1 MTLKNIFLF
10 PVLWLSGKE
19 AGTQRHRATLSV
31 EKLGRRGAAQCGAQV
46 SAGRAMLG
54 RLDLPSLLSMWGDG
68 SSPSSASWHHRQR
81 AAFPP
86 GRARLS
92 ASSSGTASQ
101 LPGARAGWSGGGRAG
116 DAGHWAGEEHVS
128 ASPSVADRLL
138 EGEGGC

>member
-1 MTLKNIFLF
+1 MTLKNVFLF

-19 AGTQRHRATLSV
+19 AGTQRLPASLSV
-31 EKLGRRGAAQCGAQV
+31 GV
-46 SAGRAMLG
+46 AGTPGDSPARSPG
-54 RLDLPSLLSMWGDG
+54 KHRPSPCWGSWTSLLSMWGDG
-68 SSPSSASWHHRQR
+68 SSPSSASWHRRQR

-101 LPGARAGWSGGGRAG
+101 LPGARGGRGGGGPAG
-116 DAGHWAGEEHVS
+116 NAGCWAGEEHVS
-128 ASPSVADRLL
+128 ARPSVADRPL